1 MDNTM
6 TCEERLEALCK
17 DWESKYNSYTLER
30 AAYKAMIERENE
42 ELRKLVDGVFKLIT
56 SNAIEVIP
64 CLSTSGD
71 YYFDVSLH
79 MENGAMPSG
88 QCRVAERLTEERLIE
103 ELFKQI
109 WYVLGRVIVN
119 SNCINIREMSKLAS
133 YIKLTEMEIRQGKIF
148 ASFQERAIKR
158 QQDSDIFNET
168 ASNYVTWRRNILSL
182 MSLVSETWYKST
194 EFLPG
199 MKLVVSNLRTGEAS
213 VKVIRS
219 LSKRSADPL
228 FRFTDGSYIP
238 VNSDRILRL
247 GTWFANNDYYRKV
260 GSALGEHQAKLASA

>member
-6 TCEERLEALCK
+6 TREEKLEALCK
-17 DWESKYNSYTLER
+17 DWESKYNSYSLER
-30 AAYKAMIERENE
+30 TAYKTMIEREDE

-64 CLSTSGD
+64 YLSFSGE
-71 YYFDVSLH
+71 YYFDVNLR
-79 MENGAMPSG
+79 MENGALFSG

-103 ELFKQI
+103 ELFKYI
-109 WYVLGRVIVN
+109 WYTLGRAIVN
-119 SNCINIREMSKLAS
+119 SNCINIREMTKLAS
-133 YIKLTEMEIRQGKIF
+133 CIKLTEVEIRQSKIF

-168 ASNYVTWRRNILSL
+168 SSNYETWRRNILSL
-182 MSLVSETWYKST
+182 MSIVSETWYKST

-199 MKLVVSNLRTGEAS
+199 MKLVASNLRTGEAS

-228 FRFTDGSYIP
+228 YRFTDGSYIP
-238 VNSDRILRL
+238 VNSDRILCL

-260 GSALGEHQAKLASA
+260 GSVLGEHQAELASA